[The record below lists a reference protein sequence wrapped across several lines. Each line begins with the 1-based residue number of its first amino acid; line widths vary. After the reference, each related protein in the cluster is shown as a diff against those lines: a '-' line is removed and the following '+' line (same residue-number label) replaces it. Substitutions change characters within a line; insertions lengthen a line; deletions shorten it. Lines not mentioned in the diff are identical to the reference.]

1 VTTVLSRSFFAAVL
15 CLFFAMITWAQL
27 TGDFKKIAQHRIGR
41 RLDEV
46 CAVDTDATARRIF
59 LEYGAIF
66 VASKDVTLPPMCIF
80 TGEEQV
86 GQFQA
91 GARSQTATIDGVA
104 VTLQTPAMDALLK
117 AREKAAQM
125 GLKITPRG
133 GSSASMRS
141 YQDTRELWD
150 SRFLPGLSYWV
161 KKGKLTKDEAA
172 KARYEPTAEQVA
184 QVLEWETTRKTFF
197 SKDLSKSILYSV
209 AAPGASQH
217 IFMLALDVQQ
227 FGDKRVRDLLAQFGW
242 FQTVKSDL
250 PHFTYLGRKES
261 ELPALGLKRVTVNAQ
276 NFWIPDLMDQAEG
289 H

>member
-1 VTTVLSRSFFAAVL
+1 MTIMLSRSFFAVAL
-15 CLFFAMITWAQL
+15 GAFLAITTLAQL
-27 TGDFKKIAQHRIGR
+27 TGDFKKNAEHRIGK
-41 RLDEV
+41 RLNDV

-59 LEYGAIF
+59 LEYGAVF
-66 VASKDVTLPPMCIF
+66 VANKDVALPPVCIF

-86 GQFQA
+86 QQFQA
-91 GARSQTATIDGVA
+91 GARPQTASIDGVA
-104 VTLQTPAMDALLK
+104 VTLQTPAMEALLK

-133 GSSASMRS
+133 GSTASRRS
-141 YQDTRELWD
+141 YQYTRELWD

-161 KKGKLTKDEAA
+161 KNGKLTKDEAA
-172 KARYEPTAEQVA
+172 QVRYQPTAEQVA
-184 QVLEWETTRKTFF
+184 QVLEWEVTRKTFF

-217 IFMLALDVQQ
+217 NFMLALDVQQ

-250 PHFTYLGRKES
+250 PHFTYLGLKES
-261 ELPALGLKRVTVNAQ
+261 ELPALGLKLVTINAQ
-276 NFWIPDLMDQAEG
+276 NFWIPDLPDQAEG
-289 H
+289 R